1 MLFHVWTEFG
11 VCSLGLLLSLNILL
25 ASLVAQPKHRLIIA
39 VFISMFLADIQ
50 LGELVSFSY
59 IIIPLFRKIDIFE
72 AQMRHRGRKLLPYS
86 LCSTPTHTH
95 RGLRSLKSQVLHVSR
110 VGFFFNN
117 PSSPDEFVN
126 ENEVLRPQKNSERA
140 NNRHK
145 SPLPRSQHLELFAA
159 HLDAEVS
166 DASLTCTSAV
176 VQACC
181 VTL

>member
-1 MLFHVWTEFG
+1 M
-11 VCSLGLLLSLNILL
+11 NILL

-95 RGLRSLKSQVLHVSR
+95 THRGLRSLKSQVLHVSR

-145 SPLPRSQHLELFAA
+145 SPLPRSQHLELFAV
-159 HLDAEVS
+159 HSDAEVS

>member
-59 IIIPLFRKIDIFE
+59 IIVPLFRKIDIFE

-95 RGLRSLKSQVLHVSR
+95 TQRLEEFEKSGIAR
-110 VGFFFNN
+110 I
-117 PSSPDEFVN
+117 
-126 ENEVLRPQKNSERA
+126 
-140 NNRHK
+140 
-145 SPLPRSQHLELFAA
+145 
-159 HLDAEVS
+159 
-166 DASLTCTSAV
+166 
-176 VQACC
+176 
-181 VTL
+181 

>member
-59 IIIPLFRKIDIFE
+59 IIVPLFRKMDIFE

-86 LCSTPTHTH
+86 LCATPTHTH
-95 RGLRSLKSQVLHVSR
+95 TEAWGVWKVRYCISR

-140 NNRHK
+140 NYRHK

-159 HLDAEVS
+159 HSDAEVS